1 MYFVISHFTKNL
13 WTTDYLLEYFRKS
26 KKKYLFLRHPF
37 QTEKDLEYSELL
49 EFDGE
54 KGILLKQYKKI
65 NNFVLE
71 MIRNEILTFYIAL
84 RYLFKYQKVIAFWW
98 FNFFPILWTRLFA
111 KLTYFRGVDY
121 SRKRFK
127 NKILNSLYLFFET
140 LWCLFAKKVVNLT
153 TRQERARLNFHFL
166 NKKKSIVIPS
176 WFQLLNFHHNFLQN
190 QELCFFYLGSITPQH
205 WIVDFV
211 RYFYV
216 DHKTNVP
223 LYIMGWWELEEQLIE
238 IIKKN
243 NLSKRVFFLGRK
255 DRQEVVHFLQDNP
268 KKWFWIAPY
277 SDQVNDHVYYGDSLK
292 IREYLWYNMPF
303 LVSKIAYVASDL
315 QKFGIIF
322 EDFQSIDFEVLKNF
336 SFDYNEKNICLEKYT
351 RDNLFSM
358 EF

>member
-13 WTTDYLLEYFRKS
+13 WTTDYLLEYFRKN

-54 KGILLKQYKKI
+54 KEILLKQYKKI
-65 NNFVLE
+65 NNFLFE

-140 LWCLFAKKVVNLT
+140 LWCRLSNKLISSSC
-153 TRQERARLNFHFL
+153 RQNEARIKYHWASQNR
-166 NKKKSIVIPS
+166 SIVINNGCLPMKMRNI
-176 WFQLLNFHHNFLQN
+176 QDKN
-190 QELCFFYLGSITPQH
+190 QELSFFYLGSINPQH

-223 LYIMGWWELEEQLIE
+223 LYIIGWWELEEQLIE

-255 DRQEVVHFLQDNP
+255 DKQEVVHFLQDNP

-292 IREYLWYNMPF
+292 LREYLGYNMSF
-303 LVSKIAYVASDL
+303 LTSDVAYVSEDL

-322 EDFQSIDFEVLKNF
+322 DVFQDIDFDQLTNF
-336 SFDYNEKNICLEKYT
+336 SFDVEEKNSLLQNYT
-351 RDNLFSM
+351 WDNLFSK